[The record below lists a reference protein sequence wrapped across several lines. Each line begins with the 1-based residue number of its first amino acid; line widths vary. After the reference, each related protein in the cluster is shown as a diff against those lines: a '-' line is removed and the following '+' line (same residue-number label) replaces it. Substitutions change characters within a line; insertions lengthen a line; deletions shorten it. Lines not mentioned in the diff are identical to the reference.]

1 MSSSKQV
8 FQADN
13 PGRWNRF
20 KWLSRVLLVALVIGI
35 IAVIVTIRSTYYPEL
50 PNLNPAPKKLTK
62 EELDQLKRSTKFKS
76 FKIQKSEIEALERAR
91 KLHQIKQPNN
101 KDRIN
106 AAFYRAWEPQ
116 AYNSLVVNIGHL
128 DMVVSE
134 GFSILPKTDTVVT
147 KLDTGLMNLNKKY
160 NKPIIVSLS
169 NYVNTDNA
177 HGGYDT
183 KDVDRIVN
191 NKTLRSNFINSI
203 VNALTKNK
211 LKGINVD
218 FDELKDRNGKNYVAF
233 QNELYKTLHAKG
245 FLVTQNVVPEDET
258 FDITKLQHV
267 NDFLFIMAIDEH
279 YEATNAGDLS
289 NQRWVEQILDDVC
302 SKVPSEK
309 IILTFAG
316 GAYDWRE
323 GDVGKTMGYQQAIS
337 TAEEQKSKIT
347 FDLNSANLHF
357 TYMDKDSLDH
367 TIYFTDAATN
377 FNVIRMADDWATGGV
392 ALWRLGAEDPRLW
405 TFFQKNLSIDSLKKT
420 GIDMRK
426 LTTVG
431 LNNRVNVDYDGDGEV
446 LDLITTPTTGLIDVK
461 MDPSTFT
468 ILDQHYIKLPT
479 KYVIRRYGYAPKK
492 VVLTFDDGPD
502 PDFTPRILDI
512 LKAEKVPAAFFVV
525 GSMAEKNIQL
535 LRREYEEGYEIG
547 NHTFFHPDIS
557 TISLK
562 RVILE
567 LNSTRKLI
575 ESVTGRST
583 ILFRPPFNADAEPQT
598 LAEVIPVAE
607 SRRQSYITIGE
618 SIDPWDWQPGV
629 TADSIIARTIRQKD
643 NGSMILLHDAG
654 GDTREETVKA
664 LPAIIH
670 YFKSHGYE
678 FTTIADVLGKTKD
691 DLMPPIKQDP
701 STGIFGP
708 AYDVFIHGYYYVN
721 WVLIYVFL
729 SAIFL
734 AIGRIV
740 LIGILAVRQQS
751 VDKKSKKLDRSTDIM
766 PAVSIIVPAYNEE
779 VNAVAT
785 IQSLLKTDYPSFE
798 IIFVDDGSKDK
809 TFAVVEA
816 AYAGNPLIKIL
827 TKPNGG
833 KASALNFGIT
843 HAQNNFVVCIDADT
857 QLKTDA
863 VYQLMAYFTDE
874 EIGAVAGTV
883 KVGNE
888 TNIITRWQS
897 IEYIT
902 AQNMDRRAFDLINSI
917 TVVPGAI
924 GAFRKSAIFRAG
936 GFTYDTL
943 AEDCDLTMR
952 ILKQGYVVRNCA
964 EALAYTEA
972 PETINM
978 LLKQRF
984 RWSFG
989 VMQSFWK
996 NRDALFNKKY
1006 KFFGMV
1012 GMPNILIFQIILP
1025 LFSPLADLMMLFA
1038 LFGEKPE
1045 KMLLYYVAF
1054 VVIDFI
1060 VGIIAFRMEKEDYK
1074 KLIYIIPQRFMWRQ
1088 LMYYVLFKSLRK
1100 ALKGELSG
1108 WGVLKR
1114 TGNVKVDGAGSK
1126 KAQPVYIIIGV
1137 AIIAVIAYLLYK
1149 HFS

>member
-1 MSSSKQV
+1 MSSNKQV
-8 FQADN
+8 FQADS
-13 PGRWNRF
+13 PGRWNKF
-20 KWLSRVLLVALVIGI
+20 KWLSRILLAVLVIGI
-35 IAVIVTIRSTYYPEL
+35 IAVIVTIKSTYYPDL
-50 PNLNPAPKKLTK
+50 PNLNPAPKKMSK
-62 EELDQLKRSTKFKS
+62 EELDQLKRSTKYKYFN
-76 FKIQKSEIEALERAR
+76 IQKSEIEAMEKAR
-91 KLHQIKQPNN
+91 RLHQLKHPNN

-106 AAFYRAWEPQ
+106 AAFYLAWDPQ
-116 AYNSLVVNIGHL
+116 AYNSLITNLGHL

-134 GFSILPKTDTVVT
+134 GFSIAPKVDTVIT
-147 KLDTGLMNLNKKY
+147 KIDTGLININKKF
-160 NKPIIVSLS
+160 NKPVLIMLS
-169 NYVNTDNA
+169 NYVNYNNVS
-177 HGGYDT
+177 GGFDT
-183 KDVDRIVN
+183 KDVQRIIS
-191 NKTLRSNFINSI
+191 NKKLRTGFINSI
-203 VNALTKNK
+203 INSLTKHK
-211 LKGINVD
+211 FQGVNVD
-218 FDELKDRNGKNYVAF
+218 FNEIKDRNSKEYLTF
-233 QNELYKTLHAKG
+233 LQELYKALHAKN
-245 FLVTQNVVPEDET
+245 FLVTQNVIADDEAY
-258 FDITKLQHV
+258 DLVKLQHF
-267 NDFLFIMAIDEH
+267 NDFLFVMAIDEH
-279 YEATNAGDLS
+279 YDATNAGDLS
-289 NQRWVEQILDDVC
+289 NQHWVEQILDDVC

-309 IILTFAG
+309 VILTFAAG
-316 GAYDWRE
+316 GYDWPE
-323 GDVGKTMGYQQAIS
+323 NSVGKAIGYQQAIS
-337 TAEEQKSKIT
+337 TAEEKKSKII
-347 FDLNSANLHF
+347 FDPLSANLHF
-357 TYMDKDSLDH
+357 NYVDQDSLDH

-392 ALWRLGAEDPRLW
+392 ALWRLGSEDPRLW
-405 TFFQKNLSIDSLKKT
+405 SYFQKNLSIDSLRKT
-420 GIDMRK
+420 GIDLKK

-431 LNNRVNVDYDGDGEV
+431 LNNRVNVDYDGEGEV
-446 LDLITTPTTGLIDVK
+446 LDLITSPTTGQIDVK
-461 MDPSTFT
+461 
-468 ILDQHYIKLPT
+468 LDTNNFIITNQQYIKLPT

-512 LKAEKVPAAFFVV
+512 LKKENVPAAFFVV
-525 GSMAEKNIQL
+525 GSMAEKNMQL
-535 LRREYEEGYEIG
+535 VRREYEEGYEIG

-557 TISLK
+557 TISLD

-575 ESVTGRST
+575 ESITGRST

-664 LPAIIH
+664 LPEIIH
-670 YFKSHGYE
+670 FFKSNGYQ
-678 FTTIADVLGKTKD
+678 FTTIADVLGKTKA
-691 DLMPPIKQDP
+691 DLMPPIPNDP
-701 STGIFGP
+701 HTGILGP
-708 AYDVFIHGYYYVN
+708 VYDVAVHGYYYIN
-721 WVLIYVFL
+721 WILIYIFL

-740 LIGILAVRQQS
+740 LIGILAVRQHS
-751 VDKKSKKLDRSTDIM
+751 ENKKIVKARGNDVPL
-766 PAVSIIVPAYNEE
+766 PPVSIIVPAYNEE

-785 IQSLLKTDYPSFE
+785 IQSLLKTEYPSFE

-809 TFAVVEA
+809 TFEVVTS
-816 AYAGNPLIKIL
+816 AYAGNPLVKIL

-843 HAQNNFVVCIDADT
+843 HAKNDYVVCIDADT

-863 VYQLMAYFTDE
+863 IYHLMTYFTDE

-917 TVVPGAI
+917 IVVPGAI
-924 GAFRKSAIFRAG
+924 GAFRKSAIFKAG

-952 ILKQGYVVRNCA
+952 ILKQGYIVKNCA
-964 EALAYTEA
+964 EAIAYTEA
-972 PETINM
+972 PETVNM

-989 VMQSFWK
+989 VIQSFWK

-1025 LFSPLADLMMLFA
+1025 LFSPLADLMMIFA
-1038 LFGEKPE
+1038 LFGAKPE
-1045 KMLLYYVAF
+1045 KMLFYYIAF
-1054 VVIDFI
+1054 VFIDFI

-1088 LMYYVLFKSLRK
+1088 LMYYVLFKSIRK

-1114 TGNVKVDGAGSK
+1114 TGNVKVEK
-1126 KAQPVYIIIGV
+1126 EKENQV
-1137 AIIAVIAYLLYK
+1137 
-1149 HFS
+1149 